1 MGQDRAKLK
10 KGGRIW
16 IHLIKARQQGE
27 NHIIISRKGIDVI
40 RPIYPRN

>member
-16 IHLIKARQQGE
+16 VTKFKFVGSTELTT
-27 NHIIISRKGIDVI
+27 
-40 RPIYPRN
+40 YF